1 MVLLSFEYHK
11 YTLKNSFFK
20 VGYYILYAV
29 SIFIE
34 AGPPMQ
40 PRLSLS
46 GHLPGPSDPCSFA
59 LSNPI
64 LRQPFIWI
72 IFAVSGLI
80 ICYQQFIDRFSF
92 RGDRADR
99 TKNTQAP
106 NPVLSI
112 QIVEKGVLRIFLP
125 GIGVGE
131 HSLNTP
137 RIQFFAESRQPDLLR
152 IIEVLRHIGGTGVGF
167 IDRLIRRIEIK
178 ERPFRCELLRL
189 HVIAVEN
196 FDIFQQLAVRSDQFR
211 IQQIGSFVITES
223 KGQFPLFV
231 HGVDG
236 IVTRPHKKH
245 E

>member
-1 MVLLSFEYHK
+1 
-11 YTLKNSFFK
+11 
-20 VGYYILYAV
+20 
-29 SIFIE
+29 
-34 AGPPMQ
+34 MQ

-80 ICYQQFIDRFSF
+80 ICYQQFIDRFPF
-92 RGDRADR
+92 RGDRANR

-106 NPVLSI
+106 NTVLSI
-112 QIVEKGVLRIFLP
+112 QIVEKGVLRIFLQ

-152 IIEVLRHIGGTGVGF
+152 IIEVLRHIGGAGIGF
-167 IDRLIRRIEIK
+167 IDWLIRRIEIK
-178 ERPFRCELLRL
+178 ERIFRCEPLRL
-189 HVIAVEN
+189 HVIAVEY

-211 IQQIGSFVITES
+211 IQQIGSFVITER
-223 KGQFPLFV
+223 KG
-231 HGVDG
+231 
-236 IVTRPHKKH
+236 
-245 E
+245 